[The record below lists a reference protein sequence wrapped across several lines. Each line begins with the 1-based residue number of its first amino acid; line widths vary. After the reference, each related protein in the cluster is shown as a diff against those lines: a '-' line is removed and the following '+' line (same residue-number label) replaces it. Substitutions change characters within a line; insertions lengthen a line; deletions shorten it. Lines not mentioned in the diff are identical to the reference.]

1 MTNLI
6 NIQGLTKKYQQKE
19 VVSSLDLKVE
29 KGSLFAFLGP
39 NGAGKSTTINM
50 ISTAIKPTSGSIFV
64 DGLEVGKENSK
75 IRQKIGIVFQDN
87 VLDDLL
93 TVEENLLFWGKIYS
107 LSKNELNKQLDFLEN
122 LLHLTDILKQ
132 RFGTLSGGQK
142 RRAEIARAIIHR
154 PLLLILDEPTTG
166 LDPKTRVQ
174 VWQTITYLREKLGM
188 SVFLTTHYMEE
199 AAEADKIA
207 VFNHGE
213 LIALGTPNQLRN
225 KYSRDSLILYQ
236 TSLEYLKIECE
247 KRKLGYTEGIDFIR
261 IQVRDT
267 DEALHLL
274 NELNDLYQSFEVR
287 KGNLDDVFLA
297 LIKGGTKND

>member
-50 ISTAIKPTSGSIFV
+50 ISTAIKPTSGFIFV

-174 VWQTITYLREKLGM
+174 VWKTITYLREKLGM
-188 SVFLTTHYMEE
+188 TVFLTTHYMEE

-207 VFNHGE
+207 VINHGE

-225 KYSRDSLILYQ
+225 KYSRDSLNLYK
-236 TSLEYLKIECE
+236 TSLEDLKIECE

-297 LIKGGTKND
+297 LIKGGTNND

>member
-188 SVFLTTHYMEE
+188 TVFLTTHYMEE

-207 VFNHGE
+207 VINHGE

-225 KYSRDSLILYQ
+225 KYSRDSLNLYK
-236 TSLEYLKIECE
+236 TSLEDLKIECE
-247 KRKLGYTEGIDFIR
+247 NRKLGYTEGIDFIR

-274 NELNDLYQSFEVR
+274 NELNNLYQSFEVR

-297 LIKGGTKND
+297 LIKGGTNND

>member
-6 NIQGLTKKYQQKE
+6 DIQGLTKKYQQKE

-174 VWQTITYLREKLGM
+174 VWQTITYLREKIGM
-188 SVFLTTHYMEE
+188 TVFLTTHYMEE

-207 VFNHGE
+207 VINHGE

-225 KYSRDSLILYQ
+225 KYSRDSLTLYQ
-236 TSLEYLKIECE
+236 ASLDDLKIECE
-247 KRKLGYTEGIDFIR
+247 KRKLVYTEGIDFIR

-287 KGNLDDVFLA
+287 KGNLDDVFLT
-297 LIKGGTKND
+297 LIKGGTDND

>member
-50 ISTAIKPTSGSIFV
+50 ISTAIKPTFGSIFV

-132 RFGTLSGGQK
+132 RFRTLSGGQK
-142 RRAEIARAIIHR
+142 RRAEIARAIIYR

-174 VWQTITYLREKLGM
+174 VWKTITYLREKLGM
-188 SVFLTTHYMEE
+188 TVFLTTHYMEE

-207 VFNHGE
+207 VINHGE

-225 KYSRDSLILYQ
+225 KYSRDSLNLYK
-236 TSLEYLKIECE
+236 TSLEDLKIECE
-247 KRKLGYTEGIDFIR
+247 KRNLGYTEGIDFIR

-274 NELNDLYQSFEVR
+274 NELNDLYQSFEVH

-297 LIKGGTKND
+297 LIKGGTNND

>member
-19 VVSSLDLKVE
+19 VVSFLDLKVE

-64 DGLEVGKENSK
+64 DGLEVGKENNE

-93 TVEENLLFWGKIYS
+93 TVEENLVFWGKIYN
-107 LSKNELNKQLDFLEN
+107 LSKKELYEQLHFLEN

-188 SVFLTTHYMEE
+188 TVFLTTHYMEE

-207 VFNHGE
+207 VINHGE
-213 LIALGTPNQLRN
+213 LIALGTHNQLRN
-225 KYSRDSLILYQ
+225 KYSRDSLTLYQ
-236 TSLEYLKIECE
+236 ASLEDLKIECE

-297 LIKGGTKND
+297 LIKGGTNND

>member
-19 VVSSLDLKVE
+19 VVSSIDLKVE

-188 SVFLTTHYMEE
+188 TVFLTTHYMEE

-207 VFNHGE
+207 VINHGE

-225 KYSRDSLILYQ
+225 KYSRDSLNLYK
-236 TSLEYLKIECE
+236 TSLEDLKIECE

-297 LIKGGTKND
+297 LIKGGTNND

>member
-188 SVFLTTHYMEE
+188 TVFLTTHYMEE

-207 VFNHGE
+207 IINHGE

-225 KYSRDSLILYQ
+225 KYSRDSLTLYQ
-236 TSLEYLKIECE
+236 TSLEDLKIECE

-274 NELNDLYQSFEVR
+274 NELNNLYQSFEVR

-297 LIKGGTKND
+297 LIKGGTNND

>member
-174 VWQTITYLREKLGM
+174 VWKTITYLREKLGM
-188 SVFLTTHYMEE
+188 TVFLTTHYMEE

-207 VFNHGE
+207 VINHGE

-225 KYSRDSLILYQ
+225 KYSRDSLNLYK
-236 TSLEYLKIECE
+236 TSLEDLKIECE

-274 NELNDLYQSFEVR
+274 NELNDLYQSFEVH

-297 LIKGGTKND
+297 LIKGGTNND

>member
-188 SVFLTTHYMEE
+188 TVFLTTHYMEE

-207 VFNHGE
+207 VINHGE

-297 LIKGGTKND
+297 LIKGGTNND

>member
-188 SVFLTTHYMEE
+188 TVFLTTHYMEE

-207 VFNHGE
+207 VINHGE

-236 TSLEYLKIECE
+236 TSLEDLKIECE

-297 LIKGGTKND
+297 LIKGGTNND

>member
-75 IRQKIGIVFQDN
+75 IRPKIGIVFQDN

-188 SVFLTTHYMEE
+188 TVFLTTHYMEE

-207 VFNHGE
+207 VINHGE

-225 KYSRDSLILYQ
+225 KYSRDSLNLYK
-236 TSLEYLKIECE
+236 TSLEDLKIECE

-297 LIKGGTKND
+297 LIKGGTNND

>member
-142 RRAEIARAIIHR
+142 RRAEIARVIIHR

-188 SVFLTTHYMEE
+188 TVFLTTHYMEE

-207 VFNHGE
+207 VINHGE

-225 KYSRDSLILYQ
+225 KYSRDSLNLYK
-236 TSLEYLKIECE
+236 TSLEDLKIECE

-297 LIKGGTKND
+297 LIKGGTNND

>member
-174 VWQTITYLREKLGM
+174 VWQTITYLREKLSM
-188 SVFLTTHYMEE
+188 TVFLTTHYMEE

-207 VFNHGE
+207 VINHGE

-225 KYSRDSLILYQ
+225 KYSRDSLNLYK
-236 TSLEYLKIECE
+236 TSLEDLKIECE

-297 LIKGGTKND
+297 LIKGGTNND

>member
-188 SVFLTTHYMEE
+188 TVFLTTHYMEE

-207 VFNHGE
+207 VINHGE

-225 KYSRDSLILYQ
+225 KYSRDSLNLYK
-236 TSLEYLKIECE
+236 TSLEDLKKECE

-297 LIKGGTKND
+297 LIKGGTNND

>member
-50 ISTAIKPTSGSIFV
+50 ISTAIKPTFGSIFV

-188 SVFLTTHYMEE
+188 TVFLTTHYMEE

-207 VFNHGE
+207 VINHGE

-236 TSLEYLKIECE
+236 TSLEDLKIECE
-247 KRKLGYTEGIDFIR
+247 ERKLGYTEGIDFIR

-274 NELNDLYQSFEVR
+274 NELNNLYQSFEVR

-297 LIKGGTKND
+297 LIKGGTNND

>member
-50 ISTAIKPTSGSIFV
+50 ISTAIKPASGSIFV

-107 LSKNELNKQLDFLEN
+107 VSKNELNKQLDFLEN

-188 SVFLTTHYMEE
+188 TVFLTTHYMEE

-207 VFNHGE
+207 VINHGE

-225 KYSRDSLILYQ
+225 KYSRDSLNLYK
-236 TSLEYLKIECE
+236 TSLEDLKIECE

-274 NELNDLYQSFEVR
+274 NELNNLYQSFEVR

-297 LIKGGTKND
+297 LIKGGTNND

>member
-188 SVFLTTHYMEE
+188 TVFLTTHYMEE

-207 VFNHGE
+207 VINHGE

-225 KYSRDSLILYQ
+225 KYSRDSLNLYK
-236 TSLEYLKIECE
+236 TSLEDLKIECK

-297 LIKGGTKND
+297 LIKGGTNND

>member
-188 SVFLTTHYMEE
+188 TVFLTIHYMEE

-207 VFNHGE
+207 VINHGE

-225 KYSRDSLILYQ
+225 KYSRDSLNLYK
-236 TSLEYLKIECE
+236 TSLEDLKIECE

-297 LIKGGTKND
+297 LIKGGTNND

>member
-93 TVEENLLFWGKIYS
+93 TVEENLLFWGEIYS

-188 SVFLTTHYMEE
+188 TVFLTTHYMEE

-207 VFNHGE
+207 VINHGE

-225 KYSRDSLILYQ
+225 KYSRDSLTLYQ
-236 TSLEYLKIECE
+236 TSLEDLKIECE

-274 NELNDLYQSFEVR
+274 NELNNLYQSFEVR

-297 LIKGGTKND
+297 LIKGGTNND

>member
-6 NIQGLTKKYQQKE
+6 NIQELTKKYQQKE

-188 SVFLTTHYMEE
+188 TVFLTTHYMEE

-207 VFNHGE
+207 VINHGE

-225 KYSRDSLILYQ
+225 KYSRDSLNLYK
-236 TSLEYLKIECE
+236 TSLEDLKIECE

-297 LIKGGTKND
+297 LIKGGTNND

>member
-188 SVFLTTHYMEE
+188 TVFLTTHYMEE

-207 VFNHGE
+207 VINHGE

-225 KYSRDSLILYQ
+225 KYSRDSLNLYK
-236 TSLEYLKIECE
+236 TSLEDLKIECE
-247 KRKLGYTEGIDFIR
+247 KRKLGYTEGLDFIR

-274 NELNDLYQSFEVR
+274 NELNNLYQSFEVR

-297 LIKGGTKND
+297 LIKGGTNND

>member
-154 PLLLILDEPTTG
+154 PLILILDEPTTG

-188 SVFLTTHYMEE
+188 TVFLTTHYMEE

-207 VFNHGE
+207 VINHGE

-225 KYSRDSLILYQ
+225 KYSRDSLNLYK
-236 TSLEYLKIECE
+236 TSLEDLKIECE

-297 LIKGGTKND
+297 LIKGGTNND

>member
-142 RRAEIARAIIHR
+142 RRAEIARAIIHS

-174 VWQTITYLREKLGM
+174 VWQTITYLREKLDM
-188 SVFLTTHYMEE
+188 TVFLTTHYMEE

-207 VFNHGE
+207 VINHGE

-225 KYSRDSLILYQ
+225 KYSRDSLNLYK
-236 TSLEYLKIECE
+236 TSLEDLKIECE

-297 LIKGGTKND
+297 LIKGGTNND

>member
-188 SVFLTTHYMEE
+188 TVFLTTHYMEE

-207 VFNHGE
+207 VINHGE

-225 KYSRDSLILYQ
+225 KYSRDSLNLYK
-236 TSLEYLKIECE
+236 TSLEDLKIECE
-247 KRKLGYTEGIDFIR
+247 KRRLGYTEGIDFIR

-297 LIKGGTKND
+297 LIKGGTNND